1 MFPLHYYEATKMKSR
16 GKLLQKVNFVLNVDA
31 TENNL
36 WKEKSSK
43 LEESILKNDSSS
55 QVDSKSLYKDL

>member
-1 MFPLHYYEATKMKSR
+1 MKSR

-55 QVDSKSLYKDL
+55 QVDSKSLYKDLWRTSRCGI